1 MPALKKTTASV
12 AAAAAVIAGLTVGGG
27 SPAGAAPDQT
37 AGVRLTI
44 HEPREDDGFYE
55 VRVSGVF
62 PMSQADAQRHV
73 ADLGNGGVKYD
84 LVHDDAGAD
93 DTVKAS
99 TDVRGASRPGNKPG
113 RYLYAA
119 SDGLRFAYTYSVPGD
134 LLDEDES
141 LTDGADEIYVR
152 AWFVDRDN
160 HYQWGTT
167 SDVVVR
173 DF

>member
-1 MPALKKTTASV
+1 MLALKKTAASI
-12 AAAAAVIAGLTVGGG
+12 AAAAAVTAGLTVGVV
-27 SPAGAAPDQT
+27 SPAGAAPDPT
-37 AGVRLTI
+37 AGMRLTI
-44 HEPREDDGFYE
+44 HEPREDDGYYE

-62 PMSQADAQRHV
+62 PMSQAEAQRQV
-73 ADLGNGGVKYD
+73 ADLGNGGIKYD
-84 LVHDDAGAD
+84 LVHDDPGTG

-99 TDVRGASRPGNKPG
+99 VDLRGASRPGNKPG

-119 SDGLRFAYTYSVPGD
+119 SDGLRFAYTYSVPGE

-141 LTDGADEIYVR
+141 LTAGTDEIYVR
-152 AWFVDRDN
+152 AWFVDSDN
-160 HYQWGTT
+160 DYRWGSA